1 MEKLLQRLRVKNG
14 FTAIIKEGYKK
25 KMRIIAERTGKRIAG
40 MVAAFAVSLLL
51 FGGSSLTALAADIT
65 MNTNAK
71 VRSEAS
77 TDSSVVG
84 NVASGT
90 TLSVEGEVTGA
101 DGKVWYQV
109 SVGGAKG
116 YVRSDLANKSSGNM
130 TQEEVERENS
140 YTETSATVSDTNVTS
155 ATVSTSSAN
164 IRKGPSSSDA
174 PVTSAKSGTELTVT
188 GEAAGA
194 DGKTWY
200 QVSVNGKTG
209 FIRSD
214 LVEPVVTESTDTPSE
229 EDSSEGDAETEGEA
243 GSEEIPVD
251 ESAGTTEISNV
262 ISSRVLPG
270 DADIEN
276 MTIDADTLASWES
289 GNYYILYTKDADGG
303 DSWYLYSL
311 SDNQFEKID
320 DLHGGNQ
327 TKESSGAADSLL
339 SGSNKLIVI
348 IVIVLFVVLIL
359 VCILL
364 AVKLH
369 EYRSYGYEDD
379 DEEGDDDDEED
390 DDDEDEDDEDDDED
404 EDDDDDEDEDDDE
417 EDEDEDDEDDRRRG
431 RRAVKKKKRWSPK
444 NFLARHDD
452 EDDED
457 DEDEDDDDDDDDD
470 EEEAYLDDDDFEF
483 EFLNMDGKDKL
494 K

>member
-1 MEKLLQRLRVKNG
+1 MERLLQRLRVKNG

-25 KMRIIAERTGKRIAG
+25 KMRITAERTGKRIAG
-40 MVAAFAVSLLL
+40 MAAAFAVSLLL
-51 FGGSSLTALAADIT
+51 FGSSRLTVLAADIT

-77 TDSSVVG
+77 TDSNVVG

-130 TQEEVERENS
+130 TQEEVARENS

-214 LVEPVVTESTDTPSE
+214 LVEPVVSENADTPSE
-229 EDSSEGDAETEGEA
+229 GDSSEGDAETEGEA
-243 GSEEIPVD
+243 GSEEAPVD

-270 DADIEN
+270 DADIED

-339 SGSNKLIVI
+339 SGSNRLIVI

-369 EYRSYGYEDD
+369 EYRSYGYD
-379 DEEGDDDDEED
+379 DE
-390 DDDEDEDDEDDDED
+390 DDEDEDE
-404 EDDDDDEDEDDDE
+404 DDEDEDDDE
-417 EDEDEDDEDDRRRG
+417 EDDEEDDDEDDDDDDDEDDDEEDEDEDEDDEDDRRRG
-431 RRAVKKKKRWSPK
+431 RRSVKKKKRWSPK
-444 NFLARHDD
+444 NFLARHD

-457 DEDEDDDDDDDDD
+457 DEDEEDEED